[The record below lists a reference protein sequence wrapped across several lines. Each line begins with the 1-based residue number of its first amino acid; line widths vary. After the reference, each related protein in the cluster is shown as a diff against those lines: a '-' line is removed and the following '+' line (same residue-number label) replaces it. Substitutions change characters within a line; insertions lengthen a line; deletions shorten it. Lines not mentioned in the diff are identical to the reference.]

1 MTQDEKPREGPAY
14 PIESVS
20 NALRLLLL
28 LRDRDELRVMDC
40 AAELGVARSTAHRL
54 LTMLDHHG
62 FLRRDPVTRTYR
74 TGEALLSI
82 GLNAIRSLD
91 IRARARP
98 HMQALC
104 DEVGE
109 TVNLVLLE
117 GDSVRFIDAIET
129 PRALRVGGRLGL
141 RRPAHCTSAGK
152 AILAA
157 LSAREL
163 RALYPEERLTV
174 MTDDSLSTRTEL
186 ERALVEVRETG
197 FALARTES
205 DPDIVAVGAR
215 IPQDPGQVQA
225 GIAVSAPASR
235 MTAEE
240 IERCGRAAART
251 AALIAGR

>member
-1 MTQDEKPREGPAY
+1 MTQDEEARGGPAY

-54 LTMLDHHG
+54 LAMLDHHG
-62 FLRRDPVTRTYR
+62 FLRRDPATRTYR
-74 TGEALLSI
+74 TGEALLAL
-82 GLNAIRSLD
+82 GLNAIRGLD
-91 IRARARP
+91 IRTRARP
-98 HMQALC
+98 YMQALC

-109 TVNLVLLE
+109 TVNLVVLE
-117 GDSVRFIDAIET
+117 GDGVRFVDAIET
-129 PRALRVGGRLGL
+129 PQALRVGGRIGL

-157 LSAREL
+157 LPPEEL
-163 RALYPEERLTV
+163 RRLYPKEELTV
-174 MTDDSLSTRTEL
+174 MTDDSLSSRTEL
-186 ERALVEVRETG
+186 QKALVEIREVG

-205 DPDIVAVGAR
+205 DPDIVAVGVR
-215 IPQDPGQVQA
+215 IPQDPGRTEA

-240 IERCGRAAART
+240 IERCGRAAIRT
-251 AALIAGR
+251 AALIASG